1 MNFSPKN
8 IIFSIVSASIGII
21 VFSICVLFVFNVGN
35 RAYSFGYNIFNEKPM
50 SEGLGHSVLVEV
62 KKGMTDDAIAKLMF
76 ESGLVEDQNV
86 FFVQIKLS
94 EYSKK
99 YVPGKYMLNT
109 NMTPTELLAKICS
122 GETYLPLETV
132 TENNVESTIE
142 EVTQEAVPES

>member
-1 MNFSPKN
+1 
-8 IIFSIVSASIGII
+8 
-21 VFSICVLFVFNVGN
+21 
-35 RAYSFGYNIFNEKPM
+35 
-50 SEGLGHSVLVEV
+50 VEV

-122 GETYLPLETV
+122 GETYLPPETV